1 MNKKFRV
8 CFYLRSNYVTSEGKT
23 PILIRLYLN
32 KERIILG
39 STSYSV
45 DPKKWDSKSCR
56 MKGRTADAQALND
69 QLHRIEADL
78 IHIFRKYEF
87 ADNLSLDL
95 IKSEYLGV
103 NDSNESFIAFF
114 DDFLSQVKEEIG
126 ITRAQ
131 ASYQKFTV
139 LKKHFVAYLQKVY
152 KRKDI
157 LLGELNFK
165 IISGFEH
172 YLLTVGKCQ
181 HNTVMRMMGNLKT
194 ITIRAFKSGLLK
206 QDPYANYKIQ
216 FNKTNRG
223 FLSEAEIQTLMSKE
237 FAISRLEV
245 VRDIFIFS
253 CFTGLAYIDVAQLMP
268 ENIVEVNGRK
278 WIMTKRQKT
287 NVPSNILLLDVAEA
301 IIKKY
306 QGQDEKGRV
315 LPILTNQR
323 MNSYL
328 KEIADICGIT
338 KKLTFHLARHTFA
351 TLAIS
356 KGVPIESVSRMLGH
370 TKIAT
375 TQIYAK
381 ILNTKIEAD
390 MLSFADKL
398 NFNTAAL

>member
-8 CFYLRSNYVTSEGKT
+8 SFYLRSYKTKDGKS
-23 PILIRLYLN
+23 PVLIRLYLN
-32 KERIILG
+32 RERLIIGSTGLYVDEKQWDNTKCRVKGRSTEANKLNEALERIEL
-39 STSYSV
+39 
-45 DPKKWDSKSCR
+45 
-56 MKGRTADAQALND
+56 
-69 QLHRIEADL
+69 DL
-78 IHIFRKYEF
+78 MHLFRRYEF
-87 ADNLSLDL
+87 SESLSLDF
-95 IKSEYLGV
+95 IKAEYLGV
-103 NDSNESFIAFF
+103 NESNESFIAFF
-114 DDFLSQVKEEIG
+114 DGFLNQVKEEIG

-375 TQIYAK
+375 PQIYAK

>member
-8 CFYLRSNYVTSEGKT
+8 SFYLRSKINKDGKSSVLT
-23 PILIRLYLN
+23 RLYLN
-32 KERIILG
+32 SERVIIGSAGFNVDAKLWDANLG
-39 STSYSV
+39 
-45 DPKKWDSKSCR
+45 R
-56 MKGRTADAQALND
+56 MKGRSAEANKVNEGLN
-69 QLHRIEADL
+69 RIELDL
-78 IHIFRKYEF
+78 MHLFRRYEF
-87 ADNLSLDL
+87 SDALSLDL
-95 IKSEYLGV
+95 IKAEYLGV
-103 NDSNESFIAFF
+103 NNTNDSFIAFF
-114 DDFLSQVKEEIG
+114 DNFLKQVKEEVG
-126 ITRAQ
+126 ITRAT
-131 ASYQKFTV
+131 ASYQKFSV
-139 LKKHFVAYLQKVY
+139 LKKHFTAYIYEEY
-152 KRKDI
+152 KRRD
-157 LLGELNFK
+157 LLMGELSYK

-172 YLLTVGKCQ
+172 YLLTTGKCQ

-216 FNKTNRG
+216 FNKTDRG
-223 FLSEAEIQTLMSKE
+223 FLSEAEIQTMMSKE
-237 FAISRLEV
+237 FAIPRLEV

-287 NVPSNILLLDVAEA
+287 NVPSNVLLLDVAEA
-301 IIKKY
+301 ILKKY
-306 QGQDEKGRV
+306 KGQDPKGRL
-315 LPILTNQR
+315 LPIFSNQK

-328 KEIADICGIT
+328 KEIADLCGIT

-390 MLSFADKL
+390 MLNFANNL
-398 NFNTAAL
+398 HFNTDAI

>member
-8 CFYLRSNYVTSEGKT
+8 SFYLRSYKTKDGKS
-23 PILIRLYLN
+23 PVLIRLYLN
-32 KERIILG
+32 RERLIIGSTGLYVDEKQWDNTKCRVKGRSTEANKLNEALERIEL
-39 STSYSV
+39 
-45 DPKKWDSKSCR
+45 
-56 MKGRTADAQALND
+56 
-69 QLHRIEADL
+69 DL
-78 IHIFRKYEF
+78 MHLFRRYEF
-87 ADNLSLDL
+87 SESLSLDF
-95 IKSEYLGV
+95 IKAEYLGV
-103 NDSNESFIAFF
+103 NESNESFIAFF
-114 DDFLSQVKEEIG
+114 DGFLSQVKEEIG

-152 KRKDI
+152 KRKDL

-390 MLSFADKL
+390 MLSFADGKG
-398 NFNTAAL
+398 ARD